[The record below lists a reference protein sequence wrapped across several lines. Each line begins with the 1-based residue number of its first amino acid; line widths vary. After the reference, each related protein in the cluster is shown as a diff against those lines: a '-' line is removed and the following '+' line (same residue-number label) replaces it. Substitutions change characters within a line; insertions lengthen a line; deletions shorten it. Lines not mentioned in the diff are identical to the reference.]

1 MNKSFIKAKPA
12 GDFKE
17 ISALL
22 TDWEIELRTLA
33 ARKLPIQFDMYPKPN
48 IPEDIQTLL
57 SQQGYHD
64 HILENDRWQHFLVS
78 VPNSQTTGQNA

>member
-12 GDFKE
+12 GDFNE
-17 ISALL
+17 VSALL
-22 TDWEIELRTLA
+22 KDWEIELRALA

-57 SQQGYHD
+57 IQQGYHD
-64 HILENDRWQHFLVS
+64 HVLENDRWQHFLVS
-78 VPNSQTTGQNA
+78 APNPQTTGQNA

>member
-12 GDFKE
+12 GDFNE
-17 ISALL
+17 VSALL
-22 TDWEIELRTLA
+22 NDWEIELRNLA
-33 ARKLPIQFDMYPKPN
+33 THKLPIQFDMYPKPN

-64 HILENDRWQHFLVS
+64 HVLENDRWQHFLVS
-78 VPNSQTTGQNA
+78 IPNPQAADQHV